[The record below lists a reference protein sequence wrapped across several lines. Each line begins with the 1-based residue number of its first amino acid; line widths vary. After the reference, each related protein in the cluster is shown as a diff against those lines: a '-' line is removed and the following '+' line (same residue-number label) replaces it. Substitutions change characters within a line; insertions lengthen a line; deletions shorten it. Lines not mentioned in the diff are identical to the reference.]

1 MSEVYVHNQL
11 IPLQTV
17 IYHMLKLQTTGIT
30 DASKICYVATDY
42 DIIFSNWYCSSQ
54 SLSLTEN
61 SMSGMNTDLNS
72 RDWRKNRS
80 S

>member
-42 DIIFSNWYCSSQ
+42 DIIFSN
-54 SLSLTEN
+54 
-61 SMSGMNTDLNS
+61 
-72 RDWRKNRS
+72 
-80 S
+80 